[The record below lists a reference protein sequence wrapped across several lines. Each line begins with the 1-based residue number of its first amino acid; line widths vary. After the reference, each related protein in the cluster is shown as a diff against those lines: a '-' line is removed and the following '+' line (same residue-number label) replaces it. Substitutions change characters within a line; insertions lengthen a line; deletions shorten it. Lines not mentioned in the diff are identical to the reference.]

1 MFPGIRDS
9 YRQVQRGTGHDR
21 FVLAFSQSHEC
32 PQPLCQASPNAE
44 SSSKFSTS
52 YQYNHYICSSVEYER
67 VLNVLNML
75 NVTAPKGSIVIK
87 PLFLVESYTEVC
99 SLRPPLGA

>member
-44 SSSKFSTS
+44 SSSKFSTL
-52 YQYNHYICSSVEYER
+52 YRYNHYICSNVEYEK
-67 VLNVLNML
+67 VLNMPP
-75 NVTAPKGSIVIK
+75 VTATQKDV
-87 PLFLVESYTEVC
+87 L
-99 SLRPPLGA
+99 

>member
-52 YQYNHYICSSVEYER
+52 YRYNHYICSSVEYER
-67 VLNVLNML
+67 VLNMPP
-75 NVTAPKGSIVIK
+75 VTATQRIYCDQTHIFS
-87 PLFLVESYTEVC
+87 
-99 SLRPPLGA
+99 